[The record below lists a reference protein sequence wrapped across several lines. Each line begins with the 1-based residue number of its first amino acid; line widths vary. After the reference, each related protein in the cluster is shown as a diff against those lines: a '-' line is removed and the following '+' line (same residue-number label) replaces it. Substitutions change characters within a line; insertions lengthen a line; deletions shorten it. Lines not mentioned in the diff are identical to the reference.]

1 MALSALIHK
10 SKTVT
15 VATLTIAT
23 ITTKDSETPAT
34 VAKVATVTV
43 ANPTKSKNPEL
54 LAEDSGLSACDRQ
67 KLLAYLDAIGET
79 DQDIINEYLTECG
92 KDAQTLARELQQV
105 DDCLQLKTGNTTDL
119 IQCSGCRQLSG
130 DTCQFYCINSIEKH
144 MPVSRM
150 RVVVDKWRRC
160 SDFEPLQKT
169 SDSAVITCKACSNF
183 QSFNTHGGGAGAC
196 GAGVQPFG
204 ACWWAD
210 TLRDC
215 SQWSAKN
222 D

>member
-23 ITTKDSETPAT
+23 IATKDTETPAT

-92 KDAQTLARELQQV
+92 KDAETLARELQQANE
-105 DDCLQLKTGNTTDL
+105 CLQIKTGEHSGL
-119 IQCSGCRQLSG
+119 VQCSGCRHLSG
-130 DTCQFYCINSIEKH
+130 DTCQFH
-144 MPVSRM
+144 GW

-160 SDFEPLQKT
+160 TDFELLQKT
-169 SDSAVITCKACSNF
+169 PVSKLITCKGCYYF
-183 QSFNTHGGGAGAC
+183 QSYNDHGGAAGAC
-196 GAGVQPFG
+196 GAGVMPVG
-204 ACWWAD
+204 ACHWAD
-210 TLRDC
+210 TAHDC
-215 SQWSAKN
+215 QQWSQA
-222 D
+222 

>member
-1 MALSALIHK
+1 MMALSALIHK
-10 SKTVT
+10 PKSKPIATAT
-15 VATLTIAT
+15 VAT
-23 ITTKDSETPAT
+23 PAT
-34 VAKVATVTV
+34 HTPHYRPTV
-43 ANPTKSKNPEL
+43 ANVASVAVANPKIVKTIQP
-54 LAEDSGLSACDRQ
+54 DDRQ
-67 KLLAYLDAIGET
+67 KLLDYLAAIGET

-92 KDAQTLARELQQV
+92 KDAAILARELQQA

-150 RVVVDKWRRC
+150 RVVVDKWWRC
-160 SDFEPLQKT
+160 SVFELLQKT
-169 SDSAVITCKACSNF
+169 SDSAVITCKGCSNF

-196 GAGVQPFG
+196 GAGVQPAG

-210 TLRDC
+210 TLHDC
-215 SQWSAKN
+215 SQWSAKH